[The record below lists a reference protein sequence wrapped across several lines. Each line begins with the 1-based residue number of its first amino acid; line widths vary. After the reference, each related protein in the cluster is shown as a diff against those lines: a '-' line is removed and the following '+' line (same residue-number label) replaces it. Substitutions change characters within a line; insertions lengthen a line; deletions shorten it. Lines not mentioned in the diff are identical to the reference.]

1 MKRLE
6 DHNLRLIANEFF
18 NGLPTQPFDKRSAW
32 GIKAAIRYDSSS
44 TILKLLQPVNFR
56 RTSTTPNR
64 AAVSKVGLNNGGV
77 WRGVTPPNL
86 KYSGFRRAIE
96 DLAGQRE
103 KIL

>member
-64 AAVSKVGLNNGGV
+64 AAVSKVGLNNACV
-77 WRGVTPPNL
+77 ESLQTW
-86 KYSGFRRAIE
+86 
-96 DLAGQRE
+96 
-103 KIL
+103 